1 VRAALVQDFAESPFV
16 KDMGVLA
23 LPGTLG
29 LIVALIA
36 GVALHRE
43 AGPPLAV
50 SALLGIS
57 GFLIAAH
64 PPPLGPTGLGLFI
77 VAVLLFARSRV
88 SAPAVTPLPQP
99 GPA

>member
-1 VRAALVQDFAESPFV
+1 
-16 KDMGVLA
+16 MGILA

-36 GVALHRE
+36 AGVALHRE
-43 AGPPLAV
+43 AGAPLAV

-77 VAVLLFARSRV
+77 VAVLLFARSR
-88 SAPAVTPLPQP
+88 APAPTAAPVPVA
-99 GPA
+99 G